1 LDRGS
6 NFAALKRKAPP
17 SERGL
22 SRISG
27 LPSGKKGRT
36 FGLSSIADADAL
48 PMPAIVIGDL
58 AALDVAALIVDGTI
72 IIVIAVVVGGAGK
85 EAAEEA
91 EAGTSGE
98 GAVAAIVGFSGAGG
112 RNCRTSEGGG
122 NQSSGEDLLEHDR
135 FPCAS
140 TCAVLRLIDGKIML
154 AGWKTRRAIY
164 HGCEYRPQ
172 LKKNA
177 ACHARRYP
185 GAMIG
190 QEA

>member
-1 LDRGS
+1 MTKEPGDEKEGSLCGWRG
-6 NFAALKRKAPP
+6 R
-17 SERGL
+17 RGHPR
-22 SRISG
+22 SRPDS
-27 LPSGKKGRT
+27 
-36 FGLSSIADADAL
+36 AN
-48 PMPAIVIGDL
+48 
-58 AALDVAALIVDGTI
+58 
-72 IIVIAVVVGGAGK
+72 
-85 EAAEEA
+85 
-91 EAGTSGE
+91 
-98 GAVAAIVGFSGAGG
+98 G